1 MLNKEKLLKLFE
13 YKDGILYRK
22 IAPANCTTIGE
33 KAGFITK
40 NGYYKVKINQKAYF
54 AHRLIFLMHYGY
66 LPEFIDHI
74 DGNSENNLIE
84 NLRPAS
90 RQQNNSNA
98 KLRIDAIS
106 GAKGVN
112 WHKKQSKWNV
122 RVSVGGKRKN
132 IGSFEEFEL
141 AELVAT
147 MAREKYHGLFARH
160 H

>member
-22 IAPANCTTIGE
+22 TAPANCTTIGE

-40 NGYYKVKINQKAYF
+40 KKYYKVKINQKAYF
-54 AHRLIFLMHYGY
+54 AHRLIFLMHHGF

-74 DGNSENNLIE
+74 DGNPENNLIE
-84 NLRPAS
+84 NLRPANF
-90 RQQNNSNA
+90 QQNNCNA
-98 KLRIDAIS
+98 KIRKDNLS

-112 WHKKQSKWNV
+112 WHKKQQKWNV
-122 RVSVGGKRKN
+122 RVGIGGKRKH

>member
-1 MLNKEKLLKLFE
+1 MLCQTTLNELFL
-13 YKDGILYRK
+13 YKDGALYWK
-22 IAPANCTTIGE
+22 IACANTVKIGQ
-33 KAGFITK
+33 KAGYLNNK
-40 NGYYKVKINQKAYF
+40 YQKVKIKGKAYF
-54 AHRLIFLMHYGY
+54 VHRIIFMMHKGY
-66 LPEFIDHI
+66 MPEFIDHI
-74 DGNSENNLIE
+74 DNNPENNLIE
-84 NLRPAS
+84 NLRPAN

-98 KLRIDAIS
+98 KLRIDAVS

-122 RVSVGGKRKN
+122 RVSVGGERKN